1 MTVPAKVQDREA
13 GVGRMFRRVGWQLPA
28 LAVTAPLA
36 VWVGFIGLS
45 VHQSEQSVNR
55 GAYPVMALTVAWFGA
70 ALFRLWRQ
78 RPPATQ
84 PIPRPEAWIAVALI
98 ALFTWLAFNAEP
110 LRAKVLNDEFVLQ
123 STAFN
128 LHYFREAGTMVRG
141 YEVDGVF
148 LSLDNYIDKRPILF
162 PFLVSVVHDLTGY
175 RVGNAFA
182 VNVALYPVLLALA
195 WWLARRLAGPRAGLL
210 AVTLLGGLPLLA
222 QNATGAGMELVNAV
236 MLLTVAALAVLYLER
251 PAAPQLSALVL
262 ALVLL
267 GQARYESALFVG
279 LGAIVV
285 LLGWWRER
293 RPVLTAAAVAAPL
306 LLVPFALQ
314 HKVLAN
320 TPVLW
325 ELTEERTTRFSLD
338 YVPDNLRRAVDFFF
352 STDAGLANSWYLSVA
367 GVVAAVWLVGRLWRE
382 RRRPLRDWPPAVL
395 AVTPLAAGIA
405 ANLALVMAY
414 YWAGLN
420 DPMASRFALPFC
432 VLLAVLAAVALA
444 RLDGRGRVAGVA
456 LAGAA
461 VFVLGVTIPRLA
473 RHTFSNLGIQEHAWT
488 LRAVAARGPASRLI
502 ITNKTS
508 LVWLLEKTPAV
519 LIPRA
524 RAFQDRLRLQ
534 LQSGGFHEILLTQ
547 DLRPASRLGQHQ
559 VIPEDVLPANFHLE
573 TVAEKRFGTKFV
585 RISRVIAIDPPPRA

>member
-1 MTVPAKVQDREA
+1 MTDRPKVYDREPAA
-13 GVGRMFRRVGWQLPA
+13 GRSFAQLGWQLPA

-36 VWVGFIGLS
+36 VWAGFIGPS
-45 VHQSEQSVNR
+45 VHQAEQLVNR
-55 GAYPVMALTVAWFGA
+55 GAYPVMALTVAWFGI
-70 ALFRLWRQ
+70 ALFRLWRT
-78 RPPATQ
+78 RPPAAF
-84 PIPRPEAWIAVALI
+84 PVSRCEAWTAGALVV
-98 ALFTWLAFNAEP
+98 LFTWLAFNAEP

-162 PFLVSVVHDLTGY
+162 PFLVSVVHDLTGF

-182 VNVALYPVLLALA
+182 VNVALYPVLLILA
-195 WWLARRLAGPRAGLL
+195 WWLARRFAGPRAGLL
-210 AVTLLGGLPLLA
+210 AIALLGGLPLLA
-222 QNATGAGMELVNAV
+222 QNATGAGMELINAV
-236 MLLTVAALAVLYLER
+236 MILATAGLAIHYLAR
-251 PAAPQLSALVL
+251 PEASRLSAFVL

-279 LGAIVV
+279 AGAIVV
-285 LLGWWRER
+285 MLGWWRER
-293 RPVLTAAAVAAPL
+293 RPVLAWAAVFAPL

-352 STDAGLANSWYLSVA
+352 STDMGLANSWYLSLA
-367 GVVAAVWLVGRLWRE
+367 GVVAVAWLAVGIWRE
-382 RRRPLRDWPPAVL
+382 RRRPLREWPPAVL
-395 AVTPLAAGIA
+395 AVAPLAAGIGV
-405 ANLALVMAY
+405 NLVLVMAY

-420 DPMASRFALPFC
+420 DPMASRFALPFY
-432 VLLAVLAAVALA
+432 VLLALLAAVALTRMDA
-444 RLDGRGRVAGVA
+444 RGRVAGLA

-473 RHTFSNLGIQEHAWT
+473 RHAYSNLGIQEHAWT
-488 LRAVAARGPASRLI
+488 LRAVAARGPESRLI

-524 RAFQDRLRLQ
+524 RAFQDWLRLQ
-534 LQSGGFHEILLTQ
+534 LAQGGFHEILITQ
-547 DLRPASRLGQHQ
+547 DLRPASRVGQHQ
-559 VIPEDVLPANFHLE
+559 VIPEDVMPANFHLE
-573 TVAEKRFGTKFV
+573 TVVEKRFGTKLV
-585 RISRVIAIDPPPRA
+585 RISRIVAIDPPPSA